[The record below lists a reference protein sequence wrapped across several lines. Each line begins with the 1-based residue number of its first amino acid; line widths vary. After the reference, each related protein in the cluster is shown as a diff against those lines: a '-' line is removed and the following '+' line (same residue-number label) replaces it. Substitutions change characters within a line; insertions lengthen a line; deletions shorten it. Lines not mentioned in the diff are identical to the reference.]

1 MIVIPTDEAEIKKQ
15 QQIPALIRNRF
26 GIEMVIDL
34 YTAKRLASKNEV
46 EIIDENFDE
55 NKTKKTAKTQEKTE
69 EAK

>member
-46 EIIDENFDE
+46 EIIEEHFDD
-55 NKTKKTAKTQEKTE
+55 NKAKKPAKTQEKPE
-69 EAK
+69 ETK

>member
-1 MIVIPTDEAEIKKQ
+1 MIVIPTNEEEIKEQ

-26 GIEMVIDL
+26 GIEMILDL

-46 EIIDENFDE
+46 EIIEEHFNE

>member
-1 MIVIPTDEAEIKKQ
+1 MINIPTNQEDILKEQ
-15 QQIPALIRNRF
+15 NTPALIRNRF
-26 GIEMVIDL
+26 GIELVIDL

-46 EIIDENFDE
+46 EIIEEHFDE

>member
-1 MIVIPTDEAEIKKQ
+1 MIVIPTNEEEIKEQ
-15 QQIPALIRNRF
+15 QKIPALIRNRF

-55 NKTKKTAKTQEKTE
+55 NKTEKTTKTQEKAE

>member
-1 MIVIPTDEAEIKKQ
+1 MIVIPTDEVEIKKQ

-55 NKTKKTAKTQEKTE
+55 NKTEKTAKTQEKAE

>member
-55 NKTKKTAKTQEKTE
+55 NKTEKTAKTQEKAE
-69 EAK
+69 KAK